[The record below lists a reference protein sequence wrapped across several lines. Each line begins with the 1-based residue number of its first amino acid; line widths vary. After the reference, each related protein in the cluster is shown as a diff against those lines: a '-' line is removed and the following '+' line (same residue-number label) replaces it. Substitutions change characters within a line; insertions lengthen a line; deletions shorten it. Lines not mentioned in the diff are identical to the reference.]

1 MTKVANKDEYMQ
13 IGLTLVLPQRK
24 TIKAQLLTYEIFI
37 HNQLA
42 MYSEEIGNIPV
53 HKLLAIRISVK
64 MCYVNDN
71 IYQIASPF
79 PSSYMTGQ
87 KT

>member
-1 MTKVANKDEYMQ
+1 
-13 IGLTLVLPQRK
+13 
-24 TIKAQLLTYEIFI
+24 
-37 HNQLA
+37 